1 MKRKIFVIFVLTL
14 TTAISDAAKKPPT
27 ERQAANVFRAYDKN
41 SDGAVTPEEWLMMRH
56 MQPND
61 RSSRAQLE
69 RSRFQQAGPG
79 KDGRFNQKE
88 FVYWYTT
95 GRFKNVREGGAGG
108 PGDEAGAVRRGPR
121 DGEGAARPGPRD
133 GEGVMRR
140 GARDGEGAPKSGP
153 RDGEGAVR
161 RGPRDGE
168 GARRGAADG
177 EGRPSAEGEGRP
189 SAEGS
194 GGVTLNVDTSGNLLA
209 NGRRMNSKQRVDYLR
224 GVAKQASGK
233 KVYIRASRGTSMSGL
248 QALIRECQN
257 AGIKNLFLSPQGR

>member
-1 MKRKIFVIFVLTL
+1 MRNIFILITFTL
-14 TTAISDAAKKPPT
+14 TAAVSDAANKRPT
-27 ERQAANVFRAYDKN
+27 ERQATNVFRAYDKN

-56 MQPND
+56 MQPSD

-95 GRFKNVREGGAGG
+95 GRFNDVREGGARS
-108 PGDEAGAVRRGPR
+108 PGDEAGAIRRGPR
-121 DGEGAARPGPRD
+121 DGEGAARPDQRD
-133 GEGVMRR
+133 GEGAMRR
-140 GARDGEGAPKSGP
+140 GARDGEGAPRSGP
-153 RDGEGAVR
+153 RDGEGAVK

-168 GARRGAADG
+168 GRPSAEGQ
-177 EGRPSAEGEGRP
+177 GRPSAEGEGRP

-194 GGVTLNVDTSGNLLA
+194 GGIMLNVDASGNLLA
-209 NGRRMNSKQRVDYLR
+209 NGRRMNSKERVDYLR
-224 GVAKQASGK
+224 GVAKQANGR
-233 KVYIRASRGTSMSGL
+233 KVYIRASRDTSMSGL
-248 QALIRECQN
+248 QALFRECQN